1 MNYREFYIW
10 LEGYLHNKLE
20 NEHIS
25 ITPIVEKMSEVIS
38 DEQKWIDDFKKY
50 KTMTL
55 LEIKPKPYEP
65 PFDVTCEIAK
75 NKR

>member
-50 KTMTL
+50 QSISPS
-55 LEIKPKPYEP
+55 EIKPKPYEP
-65 PFDVTCEIAK
+65 PFDITC
-75 NKR
+75 

>member
-38 DEQKWIDDFKKY
+38 DEQKWIDDFKRY
-50 KTMTL
+50 KDINPL
-55 LEIKPKPYEP
+55 PIKPNPYEP
-65 PFDVTCEIAK
+65 PFDVTC
-75 NKR
+75 